1 MESKTKFSLQTY
13 SPQSRT
19 FVQSPSQDIKSKMLL
34 KSLLVLEKMK
44 GWLKIIQNMASIW
57 KLKHH

>member
-13 SPQSRT
+13 SPQSRI
-19 FVQSPSQDIKSKMLL
+19 FVQSPSQDIKSKMIL
-34 KSLLVLEKMK
+34 KSFIVLEMMM
-44 GWLKIIQNMASIW
+44 GWLKLIQNMASTW